1 MHAIY
6 LPYSNICTNKN
17 IRVKIFI
24 TLRKTINNEIFA
36 NYSICICVCMCLG
49 VPAFAAAYQLNYKI

>member
-6 LPYSNICTNKN
+6 LPYSNICTSKN
-17 IRVKIFI
+17 IRIKIFI

-36 NYSICICVCMCLG
+36 NYSICICVCMCVG
-49 VPAFAAAYQLNYKI
+49 VSAFTAAYQLNYKT